1 MPTFVRARGLLVLI
15 AACAVGLLPARAQ
28 AYLMDA
34 NDARTLDPGALEM
47 EVQPLGY
54 FHVLTEDGDEH
65 SLVAPSLM
73 LYLGIDRGVDLIFLT
88 RGFFLVDEVPDAT
101 RYRTW
106 ESTIAL
112 RVQLVPGRYSTDGID
127 GPSLVLQAGVMLPN
141 VSGQGEHPGAQL
153 GLLLGQQW
161 DAGTLHANVFAT
173 YTTWNSFDL
182 FVAVAM
188 EGPPDWSVRPLVE
201 VWYDHDTFY
210 GELLSGLV
218 GLYVDANEHLTLE
231 LGGRIGAWDGYTE
244 LEARLSMWCSLPN
257 VWGGAPEADTDEDTP
272 DGARPQWDR
281 SPAPL
286 PIPR

>member
-1 MPTFVRARGLLVLI
+1 MPNFVRAGLLVV
-15 AACAVGLLPARAQ
+15 AACVATLLPARAE

-47 EVQPLGY
+47 EVQPIGY
-54 FHVLTEDGDEH
+54 FHVLTEDGEEH

-88 RGFFLVDEVPDAT
+88 RGFFVVDDEVPAAE

-127 GPSLVLQAGVMLPN
+127 GPSLVLQTGVMLPN

-173 YTTWNSFDL
+173 YTTWNSLDL
-182 FVAVAM
+182 FLAVAM

-201 VWYDHDTFY
+201 VWYDHDTYY

-218 GLYVDANEHLTLE
+218 GLYVDATEHLTLE
-231 LGGRIGAWDGYTE
+231 LGGRIGGWDGYTE
-244 LEARLSMWCSLPN
+244 LEARVSMWCSLPN
-257 VWGGAPEADTDEDTP
+257 VWGGEAEPEAEDAP

-281 SPAPL
+281 SPSPL